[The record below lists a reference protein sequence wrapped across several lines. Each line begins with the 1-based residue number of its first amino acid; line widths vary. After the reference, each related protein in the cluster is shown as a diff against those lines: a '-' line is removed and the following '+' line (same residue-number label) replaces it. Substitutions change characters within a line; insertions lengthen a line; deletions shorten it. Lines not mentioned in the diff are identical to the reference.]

1 VDPGSQTAFRVRL
14 QASES
19 LGDTAKLC
27 VSYYNIFNERDAR
40 ELPIS
45 ITRVQPKV
53 EEKPSGQALPAIY
66 GISLLTIVLVAI
78 FLVLVGL
85 LIFRLYR
92 SHMKKMRSEAA
103 VQ

>member
-1 VDPGSQTAFRVRL
+1 
-14 QASES
+14 
-19 LGDTAKLC
+19 
-27 VSYYNIFNERDAR
+27 
-40 ELPIS
+40 
-45 ITRVQPKV
+45 V
-53 EEKPSGQALPAIY
+53 EEKPSGQALPALY

-103 VQ
+103 VR